1 MRDKIGDHEDRIDSI
16 FYRLKRLEDEYW
28 PPSETEWKN
37 QVEEFKEEVKKR
49 IIDLDFR
56 INEVELQLEE
66 IKQYNKPR
74 EEKS

>member
-1 MRDKIGDHEDRIDSI
+1 MRDKIGDYEDAMDSI
-16 FYRLKRLEDEYW
+16 FYRLKRLEDNSNAPIDLKE
-28 PPSETEWKN
+28 
-37 QVEEFKEEVKKR
+37 QLDDFKDIVKEK

-74 EEKS
+74 KKKS